1 MRSYKEIL
9 RFLIVRE
16 QLSLGWKLGLF
27 VVCAALYIAS
37 GMLFHIKAHS
47 VDLVGTVTSH
57 GAAPTEE
64 GHESYLL
71 VLLDN
76 GTTVRARPLGSLDY
90 RPGSARQTILHTRQV
105 PAVAHWPVAGRLD
118 AKPSR
123 DLAATRI

>member
-16 QLSLGWKLGLF
+16 QLSLGWKLGFF
-27 VVCAALYIAS
+27 VICAALYIAS

-71 VLLDN
+71 VLL
-76 GTTVRARPLGSLDY
+76 VREITSNFFGLKKYEFKGYID
-90 RPGSARQTILHTRQV
+90 
-105 PAVAHWPVAGRLD
+105 
-118 AKPSR
+118 KPES
-123 DLAATRI
+123 

>member
-64 GHESYLL
+64 DHESYLL

-90 RPGSARQTILHTRQV
+90 RPGHRVVVREITSNFFGLKKYEFKAYI
-105 PAVAHWPVAGRLD
+105 D
-118 AKPSR
+118 KPNHE
-123 DLAATRI
+123 

>member
-16 QLSLGWKLGLF
+16 QLSLGWKLGFF

-37 GMLFHIKAHS
+37 GMLLHVKAHS
-47 VDLVGTVTSH
+47 VDLVGTVTSQE
-57 GAAPTEE
+57 GAPTEE

-76 GTTVRARPLGSLDY
+76 GATVRARPLGALDY
-90 RPGSARQTILHTRQV
+90 RPGHRVIVREITTNFFGLKKYELKGYI
-105 PAVAHWPVAGRLD
+105 D
-118 AKPSR
+118 KPES
-123 DLAATRI
+123 